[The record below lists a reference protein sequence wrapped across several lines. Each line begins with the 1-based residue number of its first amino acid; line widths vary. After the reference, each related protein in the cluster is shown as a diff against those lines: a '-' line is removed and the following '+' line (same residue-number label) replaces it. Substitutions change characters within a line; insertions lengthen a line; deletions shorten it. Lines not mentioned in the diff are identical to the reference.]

1 MLVYKRR
8 SKAHIRSQVFTL
20 STAAQLN
27 WRLSVAV
34 PRIPLIEIAIYL
46 TYTLIYIIYPVSECF
61 RHILCTDA
69 MDFHDRRGKEVV
81 MGFVSSKDSP
91 VGQFSPGFAGCQSS
105 VARIR

>member
-34 PRIPLIEIAIYL
+34 PRIPLIEIAIYPH
-46 TYTLIYIIYPVSECF
+46 IHHIPRF

-81 MGFVSSKDSP
+81 MGFVSSEDSP
-91 VGQFSPGFAGCQSS
+91 VGQVSPGFAGCQSS